1 MKITLLALLGGLCLV
16 ARAVEISTPTMP
28 IEEIK
33 PGMQGEWKTVV
44 KGTEVET
51 FRFEVL
57 GTARNYIGPER
68 DVIIAKALDESQ
80 ILSGPV
86 GGMSGSPCFIDGKL
100 IGAYA
105 YGYTWPKEQA
115 IIGITPIADMLE
127 TFGKEQHRKTEDSSA
142 SPQIKTPPGQ
152 AAQWQAQSGHAQLAT
167 LDLESVLQPLP
178 TPLAISGFSAQTLSA
193 FSEEMAERGLEPVQ
207 APIGFTT
214 ELTSSSIDTASP
226 VAGVLMSGD
235 FSSAGVGT
243 VTWREGD
250 QVLAFGHPFFGFGDE
265 EMPMAPAEIITVI
278 QSVARS
284 FKLSNV
290 GPIVGTI
297 YQDRLTAIAGEIGRM
312 PRTTELSY
320 TVRSPGEVE
329 RTFTGELYR
338 SKIFSPLF
346 AAMGL
351 MESMLFTME
360 AGNEQTFY
368 TTITL
373 HLEDYEPIV
382 MEQVG
387 SGPNAARGV
396 ATQLMQAYGQLV
408 DNPFASAEIKRVEAD
423 IRTVDS
429 WVLGG
434 LHGIQNLSGNLQP
447 GDLMHLAITVNNFQD
462 ERSRHRVSIP
472 IPEGTSGEELLIFV
486 GDADAAERLEREQV
500 AATVDSLDGIVDYL
514 RKSRSNG
521 NVYVKLLQRA
531 QGLNLNG
538 QRLDALPLSVRN
550 LLSSRE
556 SPTMMTDNRYISL
569 WETEIS
575 MPGRFDYSH

>member
-1 MKITLLALLGGLCLV
+1 MSGFCLV
-16 ARAVEISTPTMP
+16 SEAVELSTPTLP
-28 IEEIK
+28 LAGIK
-33 PGMQGEWKTVV
+33 PGMQGEWKTVIQ
-44 KGTEVET
+44 GTEVET

-57 GTARNYIGPER
+57 GTARNFIGPER

-127 TFGKEQHRKTEDSSA
+127 TFEKEKHRKSDEARA
-142 SPQIKTPPGQ
+142 SPEASAPAGQ
-152 AAQWQAQSGHAQLAT
+152 ASAQWQAQSGQAQLAT
-167 LDLESVLQPLP
+167 LDLETVLQPLP
-178 TPLAISGFSAQTLSA
+178 TPLAISGFSARTLNA
-193 FSEEMAERGLEPVQ
+193 FAEEMAQRGLEPVQ

-214 ELTSSSIDTASP
+214 ELTSASIETASP

-235 FSSAGVGT
+235 FSIAGVGT

-297 YQDRLTAIAGEIGRM
+297 YQDRLTAIAGEIGQM
-312 PRTTELSY
+312 PRTTQVSY
-320 TVRSPGEVE
+320 TLRSPGEVE

-338 SKIFSPLF
+338 NKRFSPLF

-360 AGNEQTFY
+360 SGDEQTFY
-368 TTITL
+368 TTVTL

-382 MEQVG
+382 LEQVG
-387 SGPNAARGV
+387 SGPGAATGV
-396 ATQLMQAYGQLV
+396 AMQLMRAYGQLV
-408 DNPFASAEIKRVEAD
+408 DNPFASAEVTHIEAD

-429 WVLGG
+429 WILGG
-434 LHGIQNLSGNLQP
+434 LHGIQNLSGNLHP
-447 GDLMHLAITVNNFQD
+447 GDLMHLAITVNNFQE
-462 ERSRHRVSIP
+462 ERTRHRVSIP

-486 GDADAAERLEREQV
+486 GDAGAAERLEREQV
-500 AATVDSLDGIVDYL
+500 AATIDSLDGIVDYL
-514 RKSRSNG
+514 RKSRSN
-521 NVYVKLLQRA
+521 NNLYVKVLQRA

-556 SPTMMTDNRYISL
+556 SPTMMTENRYISL

-575 MPGRFDYSH
+575 MPGRFDGQYTLTTRIE